1 MFILRNNIGYSYN
14 VLFSWRIKKSKYVNE
29 FIERL
34 SYLQKVMLAIDLA
47 EKLPKKKRDKQISK
61 IIDGLVGIRNEAEEE
76 LMIEK
81 AP

>member
-1 MFILRNNIGYSYN
+1 M
-14 VLFSWRIKKSKYVNE
+14 NE